1 MVFLQGQGKQTG
13 GVFSFKPIPWMMDL
27 SFVRCLVV
35 FKSQHAQSSTVARA
49 EYGVKLVMFTGNKK
63 PH

>member
-13 GVFSFKPIPWMMDL
+13 GVLSFKTNSLDDGSVLYPQ
-27 SFVRCLVV
+27 SRCFLV
-35 FKSQHAQSSTVARA
+35 SACTVVHTRA